1 MLAKRGSLTIN
12 AVTNSIALSA
22 DARGQWSADI
32 KIRLLNASERIG
44 GLGMRDVMK
53 IRSRAMKSKA
63 DGECLENADFRLMVD
78 ELTGTSSKVMLYV
91 SGTRRA

>member
-12 AVTNSIALSA
+12 AVTNSIAFKA

-32 KIRLLNASERIG
+32 RIRLLNASERMG
-44 GLGMRDVMK
+44 GLGMRDVMNM
-53 IRSRAMKSKA
+53 RSRAMKSKA
-63 DGECLENADFRLMVD
+63 DGECLEKADFRLIVD
-78 ELTGTSSKVMLYV
+78 ELAGTSSNVMLYV